1 MIDTSDAD
9 AVRARLTGLAFTL
22 GAGFLFG
29 VGLWISGMANPKKV
43 LGFLDV
49 TGDWDPSLMLVMG
62 GALAVVLFG
71 YRFVLRRAVP
81 LFDKR
86 FYIPARND
94 VDLRLVAGSAIF
106 GAGWG
111 IAGYCPGPALTALS
125 TLSNESI
132 VFVLAMIAGGFIHRA
147 ISPQAR

>member
-1 MIDTSDAD
+1 MNASDAD
-9 AVRARLTGLAFTL
+9 AVRGRIAGLVFSL
-22 GAGFLFG
+22 GAGFVFG
-29 VGLWISGMANPKKV
+29 TGLWISGMANPRKV

-71 YRFVLRRAVP
+71 YRAVLRRAEP
-81 LFDKR
+81 LFAKR
-86 FYIPARND
+86 FYLPARKEI
-94 VDLRLVAGSAIF
+94 DLPLVAGSLIF

-125 TLSNESI
+125 TLSTES
-132 VFVLAMIAGGFIHRA
+132 VMFVLAMLAGGLVHR
-147 ISPQAR
+147 IVSPEPR

>member
-1 MIDTSDAD
+1 
-9 AVRARLTGLAFTL
+9 
-22 GAGFLFG
+22 
-29 VGLWISGMANPKKV
+29 MANPRKV

-71 YRFVLRRAVP
+71 YRLVLKHP
-81 LFDKR
+81 EPMFDKR
-86 FYIPARND
+86 FFLPAKKEI
-94 VDLRLVAGSAIF
+94 DLRLIAGSLIF

-132 VFVLAMIAGGFIHRA
+132 AFVLAMIAGGFAHRM
-147 ISPQAR
+147 ISPAPR

>member
-1 MIDTSDAD
+1 MNASDAD
-9 AVRARLTGLAFTL
+9 AVRGRIAGLVFSL
-22 GAGFLFG
+22 GAGFVFG
-29 VGLWISGMANPKKV
+29 TGLWISGMANPRKV

-71 YRFVLRRAVP
+71 YRAVLRRAEP
-81 LFDKR
+81 LFAKR
-86 FYIPARND
+86 FYLPARESID
-94 VDLRLVAGSAIF
+94 WRLVAGSLVF

-125 TLSNESI
+125 TLSTES
-132 VFVLAMIAGGFIHRA
+132 VMFVLAMIAGGLVHR
-147 ISPQAR
+147 IVSPEPR

>member
-1 MIDTSDAD
+1 MNASDAS
-9 AVRARLTGLAFTL
+9 AVRARLSGLVFTL
-22 GAGFLFG
+22 GAGFVFG
-29 VGLWISGMANPKKV
+29 TGLWVSGMANPRKV

-49 TGDWDPSLMLVMG
+49 TGAWDPSLMLVMG
-62 GALAVVLFG
+62 GALAVVLLG
-71 YRFVLRRAVP
+71 YRSVLKRPEPMFAR
-81 LFDKR
+81 R

-94 VDLRLVAGSAIF
+94 VDLRLLAGSAIF

-132 VFVLAMIAGGFIHRA
+132 LFVLAMIAGGFAHRMV
-147 ISPQAR
+147 SPEAR